1 MLLEL
6 SEKDAQLLREVLASY
21 LKELRGEIVDTDN
34 HEYKKVLRRE
44 REQLDSIVVRL
55 EHASTRVSTTHERVA
70 EVTDVFEMSG
80 LD

>member
-6 SEKDAQLLREVLASY
+6 SDKDAQLLREVLASY

-34 HEYKKVLRRE
+34 REYKRLLKAERE
-44 REQLDSIVVRL
+44 RLESIVTRL
-55 EHASTRVSTTHERVA
+55 EHAPKAEEPAVACVVRVDTIW
-70 EVTDVFEMSG
+70 EMSG